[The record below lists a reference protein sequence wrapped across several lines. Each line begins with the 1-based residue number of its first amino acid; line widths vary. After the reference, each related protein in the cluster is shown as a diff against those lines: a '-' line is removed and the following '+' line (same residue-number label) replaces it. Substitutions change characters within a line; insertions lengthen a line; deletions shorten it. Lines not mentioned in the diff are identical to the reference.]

1 MKQAYALKNVSVS
14 VFTVINLMHYNW
26 RWISLWELIEI
37 ETAKGRCFFEVFKL
51 ETEEENLIAVVR
63 PVEVKQEVEG

>member
-1 MKQAYALKNVSVS
+1 MKQAYALKTVSVS
-14 VFTVINLMHYNW
+14 VFKVIKLMNYNW

-51 ETEEENLIAVVR
+51 ETVEDELIAVVR
-63 PVEVKQEVEG
+63 PVGVER